1 MAKLV
6 PVQEPVRGS
15 DITVPIE
22 ACSPG
27 TPVTWL
33 LIGPMAREC
42 GLWGDAS
49 VHLLQ
54 QLRSVQPEAALFELD
69 LPGTGPQHRERSPS
83 AVAGLVE
90 HLRERVAAAQLSG
103 PFGLIASSWAAS
115 IGTEWT
121 RRYGDEVGALVLIS
135 PGMRPFTQ
143 VFRAMRWHLWPTVL
157 ALMLGRRSPLGRE
170 HRLWNSHTQLNQAPT
185 ARMQEW
191 RALRKK
197 HPVRARTGIAQ
208 ALAVWR
214 YETSRR
220 RPHKQVLLLAGK
232 GDDWLDWR
240 VSAAISRAW
249 GAALRVHPEAG
260 HDLLLDDPRWVA
272 RSLADW
278 LMPVSSSGQTSSD

>member
-1 MAKLV
+1 MSMPKLV
-6 PVQEPVRGS
+6 PLSTQDV
-15 DITVPIE
+15 TVPLE
-22 ACSPG
+22 ARSPNA
-27 TPVTWL
+27 PVNWL

-42 GLWGDAS
+42 GLWGEAS
-49 VHLLQ
+49 GHLVQ
-54 QLRSVQPEAALFELD
+54 HLRSVQPEANLYELD
-69 LPGTGPQHRERSPS
+69 LPGTGQLHRERSPS
-83 AVAGLVE
+83 AVLGLVE
-90 HLRERVAAAQLSG
+90 HLRTRVQEAGLQG

-121 RRYGDEVGALVLIS
+121 RQYGEEVGALVLIS

-143 VFRAMRWHLWPTVL
+143 VFRAVRWHLWPTVL
-157 ALMLGRRSPLGRE
+157 ALVLGRRSPLGRE
-170 HRLWNSHTQLNQAPT
+170 RRLWNTHTQLHRASGPQMQA
-185 ARMQEW
+185 W
-191 RALRKK
+191 RTSRKRY
-197 HPVRARTGIAQ
+197 PVRARNGLAH

-220 RPHKQVLLLAGK
+220 RPHRQVLLLAGK

-260 HDLLLDDPRWVA
+260 HDLLLDDPQWVA

-278 LMPVSSSGQTSSD
+278 LMPVGSGGLISNY